1 MGTTMPESRR
11 DLVTAMAYQCQALQ
25 ETLDYLSNVV
35 NYYNSVPTMELS
47 EVVDRAEQMASNIRR
62 ELWNIA
68 RDAHHVALGEIGLF
82 YEALIA
88 NIYPPHPIDI
98 SWKINDFFL
107 VLGGIA
113 SYIQEKYNLEY
124 AAFNECIRY
133 GGSELGIREPWIL
146 VSQYV
151 QDYVLTIIGSQFS

>member
-1 MGTTMPESRR
+1 MGTMPKSRR

-35 NYYNSVPTMELS
+35 NNYSSVPTMELS
-47 EVVDRAEQMASNIRR
+47 NVVDRAEQMASNIRR

-68 RDAHHVALGEIGLF
+68 RDAHQVAIDEIPFF
-82 YEALIA
+82 YRELSA
-88 NIYPPHPIDI
+88 NVYPLHSIDI
-98 SWKINDFFL
+98 TWKLNDFFL

-113 SYIQEKYNLEY
+113 AYIQGKYNLEY
-124 AAFNECIRY
+124 AAFDECIRY
-133 GGSELGIREPWIL
+133 GGSEFGIREPWIL